1 MTMTLPNVV
10 QKARQ
15 QLGELT
21 GLEVSSTVSAR
32 KDESGWCVQVE
43 VVEKK
48 SLPDSQ
54 DILAIYELTIDAEGN
69 MLNFDRIGMRRRAD
83 VVASIPSESG
93 A

>member
-1 MTMTLPNVV
+1 MALPNLVK
-10 QKARQ
+10 KARE

-21 GLEVSSTVSAR
+21 GLDVGSTVSVR
-32 KDESGWCVQVE
+32 KDESGWCVQIE

-54 DILAIYELTIDAEGN
+54 DILATYEVSLDETGN
-69 MLNFDRIGMRRRAD
+69 LLNFSRIGMRRRMD
-83 VVASIPSESG
+83 LTASAGVESG

>member
-1 MTMTLPNVV
+1 MALSNVV
-10 QKARQ
+10 KKARQ

-21 GLEVSSTVSAR
+21 GLGVSSTVSAR
-32 KDESGWCVQVE
+32 KDESGWCVHVE

-54 DILAIYELTIDAEGN
+54 DILATYELTLDEEGN
-69 MLNFDRIGMRRRAD
+69 LLNFTRIGMRRRID
-83 VVASIPSESG
+83 VTAAAGAESG

>member
-1 MTMTLPNVV
+1 MATTLPNVV
-10 QKARQ
+10 KKARQ

-21 GLEVSSTVSAR
+21 GLSVCSTVCAR
-32 KDESGWCVQVE
+32 KGEAGWCVQVE

-54 DILAIYELTIDAEGN
+54 DILATYELALDEEGN
-69 MLNFDRIGMRRRAD
+69 LLNFTRIGMRRRMD
-83 VVASIPSESG
+83 VAASALAESG

>member
-1 MTMTLPNVV
+1 MTMALPSVV
-10 QKARQ
+10 KKARQ

-21 GLEVSSTVSAR
+21 GLDVCSTILAR

-48 SLPDSQ
+48 SIPDSQ
-54 DILAIYELTIDAEGN
+54 DILAMYELALDEEGN
-69 MLNFDRIGMRRRAD
+69 LLNFTRVGMRRRMD
-83 VVASIPSESG
+83 VAASAVAG

>member
-1 MTMTLPNVV
+1 MVK
-10 QKARQ
+10 KARQ

-21 GLEVSSTVSAR
+21 GLDVASTVSAR
-32 KDESGWCVQVE
+32 KDESGWCMQVE

-54 DILAIYELTIDAEGN
+54 DILATYELTLDEEGN
-69 MLNFDRIGMRRRAD
+69 LLNFTRVGMRRRTD
-83 VVASIPSESG
+83 VMVGAGTESG

>member
-1 MTMTLPNVV
+1 MTMALPNVV
-10 QKARQ
+10 KKARQ
-15 QLGELT
+15 QLGEVT
-21 GLEVSSTVSAR
+21 GLDVCSTVLAR

-54 DILAIYELTIDAEGN
+54 DILATYELALDEDGN
-69 MLNFDRIGMRRRAD
+69 LLNFTRIGMRRRMD
-83 VVASIPSESG
+83 VAASAAAESG